1 MAAPLIPVIARFLGG
16 FLVKQGTKTVV
27 KQGAKTVA
35 KKTIKTAAKKNIK
48 KAAAKKVTKTAA
60 KKAAA
65 KKVTKTAAK
74 KAVGGAAT
82 TVGTTGKKNIFNK
95 AISKLGL
102 ISGTAWGVSEL
113 FQTAGSVLSTTLTSS
128 GFVVPAVLGA
138 AAGTYGFYKISKITR
153 NKSKQDNDQKKND
166 TTQAAFVEYSEPVPL
181 EKMSPKHLRQIKKMS
196 PAQIQALRAKKYKR
210 ATAKLEKEGTQL
222 ENSKKLQNVLR
233 ARQYENAA

>member
-1 MAAPLIPVIARFLGG
+1 MAVPLIPVIARFLGG

-35 KKTIKTAAKKNIK
+35 KKTIK
-48 KAAAKKVTKTAA
+48 
-60 KKAAA
+60 KAAA

-74 KAVGGAAT
+74 KAVKKAAAKKAVRGVAT

-102 ISGTAWGVSEL
+102 IGGTAWGVSEL

-181 EKMSPKHLRQIKKMS
+181 EKMSPKHLRQIKKLS

>member
-1 MAAPLIPVIARFLGG
+1 MAVPLIPVIARFLGG
-16 FLVKQGTKTVV
+16 FLVKQGTKTAV
-27 KQGAKTVA
+27 KQGV
-35 KKTIKTAAKKNIK
+35 KTIAKKNIK

-60 KKAAA
+60 KKA
-65 KKVTKTAAK
+65 AAK

-95 AISKLGL
+95 AISKIGL
-102 ISGTAWGVSEL
+102 IGGTAWGVSEL

-153 NKSKQDNDQKKND
+153 NKSKQDKDHKSKQDKGQKKND
-166 TTQAAFVEYSEPVPL
+166 TTQVAFVEYSEPVPL

>member
-1 MAAPLIPVIARFLGG
+1 MAVPLIPVIARFLGG
-16 FLVKQGTKTVV
+16 FLFKQGTKTVV
-27 KQGAKTVA
+27 KKGV
-35 KKTIKTAAKKNIK
+35 KTIAKKNLK

-74 KAVGGAAT
+74 KAAAKKAVGGAAA

-95 AISKLGL
+95 AISKIGL
-102 ISGTAWGVSEL
+102 IGGTAWGVSEL

-166 TTQAAFVEYSEPVPL
+166 ATQAALVEYSEPVPL